1 METPIFY
8 STLACSKPTLVFSIR
23 AGSHNRKIAHN
34 YRSNLNNLRI
44 QCDFLKLHFFRISE
58 HSVVYFNIAEK
69 NFNFLSVNFPFGT
82 AKGGWRISAPMI
94 REKFHSVL
102 FRPNS
107 DKEVY
112 STHTYTYKNKHS
124 NRVQQSQHSAQ
135 VLVHLEWGK
144 QILFFVILKSQ
155 KYDNKFKFSSIFGF

>member
-1 METPIFY
+1 MKSLELHFLETPLFY
-8 STLACSKPTLVFSIR
+8 WTLACSKPTLE
-23 AGSHNRKIAHN
+23 
-34 YRSNLNNLRI
+34 
-44 QCDFLKLHFFRISE
+44 CDFLKLHFFRISE

-102 FRPNS
+102 FHPNS

-112 STHTYTYKNKHS
+112 STQAYVLTKINTQIECNNHT
-124 NRVQQSQHSAQ
+124 
-135 VLVHLEWGK
+135 VHK
-144 QILFFVILKSQ
+144 FLFFLNGVSRYYFFLS
-155 KYDNKFKFSSIFGF
+155 F

>member
-1 METPIFY
+1 METPLFY
-8 STLACSKPTLVFSIR
+8 WTLACSKPTLVFSIR

-44 QCDFLKLHFFRISE
+44 ECDFLKLHFFRISE

-102 FRPNS
+102 FHPNS

-112 STHTYTYKNKHS
+112 STQAYVLTKINTQIECNNHT
-124 NRVQQSQHSAQ
+124 
-135 VLVHLEWGK
+135 VHK
-144 QILFFVILKSQ
+144 FFFFLNGVRRYYFLPL
-155 KYDNKFKFSSIFGF
+155 

>member
-1 METPIFY
+1 MKSLELHFLETPLFY
-8 STLACSKPTLVFSIR
+8 PNLACSKPTLE
-23 AGSHNRKIAHN
+23 
-34 YRSNLNNLRI
+34 
-44 QCDFLKLHFFRISE
+44 CDFLKLHFFRISE

-112 STHTYTYKNKHS
+112 STH
-124 NRVQQSQHSAQ
+124 
-135 VLVHLEWGK
+135 VLTKINTQIECNNHNTVHK
-144 QILFFVILKSQ
+144 FLFFLNGVSRYYYFLS
-155 KYDNKFKFSSIFGF
+155 F